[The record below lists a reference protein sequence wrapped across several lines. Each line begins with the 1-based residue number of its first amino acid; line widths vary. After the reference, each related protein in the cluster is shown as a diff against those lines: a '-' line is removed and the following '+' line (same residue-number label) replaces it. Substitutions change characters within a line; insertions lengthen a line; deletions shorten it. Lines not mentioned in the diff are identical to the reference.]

1 MQASPQQISD
11 DGSVAIPAAERRKP
25 SAKFDQRLIWVAA
38 GLLPLF
44 TFGVVMLLAFQ
55 HQQQHAIEHSLREAA
70 GGAAHLIERAVREQI
85 GILKGMASSLA
96 FDRWDLESVRK
107 EAERLWDLHPE
118 WRTVIVTDEHRPL
131 FNLHV
136 PPGEPI
142 TPLRDPESLAHV
154 WATGR
159 AIAGNLAHGYV
170 AIRVPVVRSGR
181 LVYTIVAPISPQYFS
196 DQLQAHVQ
204 DQLWKAAIVGS
215 DGIVIAATPGS
226 PMPVGKPLPWDF
238 PISAEGYRADGSDYK
253 AWASVAG
260 SGWQVVIVAPAA
272 AVEQPYARTRMAVY
286 IGGAFAAI
294 LTSVLTL
301 VLSSA
306 WAARREAVRLRAE
319 IEGRRQA
326 QSALQQSEEK
336 YRRIVETAHEG
347 IWAMDGNH
355 VTTFVNRHLADM
367 LGYGIEEMIGRPVNS
382 FMFSEDLQDH
392 AAKMAVRQGG
402 GNGAY
407 ERRFRR
413 KDGGEVWTIVSATAL
428 KDAEGNF
435 AGSFAM
441 FTDITDRRKAEA
453 QLRESRERYR
463 LVADFTYDWEYWID
477 PSGKFLY
484 VSPSCERVSGYPP
497 AYFLEDPRALLK
509 IIHPEDRRILDL
521 HLSENFSNAC
531 QGAAPCEMKFRII
544 RADGEIRWILH
555 RCWCVFT
562 EDRVYAGRRG
572 SQRDITE
579 TNLAEQTLRESE
591 DRNRRL
597 IEASPDAVLIRSGG
611 MITYANPSAV
621 RLLRATSEQDLV
633 GKPYL
638 DLVHPD
644 DRAASA
650 ERVRKS
656 IEEGLVAPAREH
668 RLLSLDGRVVQVESI
683 GVPAKVQ
690 GEIQIFGIFRD
701 ITERKKSYQ
710 EKVQLEAQLQQA
722 QKMESLGTLAG
733 GIAHDFNNILGVIIG
748 SSELLA
754 MTNAVEA
761 SSRDTLDNILA
772 ASQRAKD
779 LVRQILAFSRH
790 AKQERILLNMK
801 AIIKETFEFL
811 RASLP
816 TTIELR
822 QQLDPKAGMI
832 MADPTQMQQVLMNL
846 CTNAAHAMEP
856 TGGIL
861 AVQLSNVV
869 LNQDGV
875 RIDSDLEPGAYV
887 QLTVSDTGHGI
898 DPQVIPRIFDPY
910 FTTKEKDKGTG
921 LGLAVVHGIVK
932 AHGGTIKVFS
942 EVGQGA
948 TFQVLLP
955 GMEGYG
961 ATERA
966 EFPVLRGG
974 SERILLVD
982 DEKGL
987 ADIEKQMLA
996 LLGYDVQIRTSPV
1009 EALEAFQTNPEKF
1022 DLVITDLTMPQMTG
1036 MKMAK
1041 QMAQIRPGMPI
1052 ILCTGFSD
1060 QIDATQALAAGIRAF
1075 LLKPMVA
1082 NELAEAVR
1090 KALDDPR
1097 I

>member
-1 MQASPQQISD
+1 VETVTRQIGAVPLNDRPAS
-11 DGSVAIPAAERRKP
+11 GRAAGATIYDRRL
-25 SAKFDQRLIWVAA
+25 FWVAA
-38 GLLPLF
+38 GLLPLIMF
-44 TFGVVMLLAFQ
+44 SIAMLLTFER
-55 HQQQHAIEHSLREAA
+55 QQEHAIEHSLREAA
-70 GGAAHLIERAVREQI
+70 GGAAHLIERAVGEQI
-85 GILKGMASSLA
+85 GILKGMAASLA
-96 FDRWDLESVRK
+96 FDRWDLETVRR

-131 FNLHV
+131 FNLYF

-142 TPLRDPESLAHV
+142 TPLRDPESLAQV

-159 AIAGNLAHGYV
+159 ASAGNLAHGYV
-170 AIRVPVVRSGR
+170 GIRVPVVRSGR
-181 LVYTIVAPISPQYFS
+181 LVYTIVVPTSSQYFS

-204 DQLWKAAIVGS
+204 GQPWTAAVVGS
-215 DGIVIAATPGS
+215 DGIVIAATPVS
-226 PMPVGKPLPWDF
+226 PVPVGQPLPWDI
-238 PISAEGYRADGSDYK
+238 PTSAEGYRADGSDYK
-253 AWASVAG
+253 AWASVAE
-260 SGWQVVIVAPAA
+260 SGWQVVIVAPAT
-272 AVEQPYARTRMAVY
+272 AVEQSYARTRMVVY

-301 VLSSA
+301 LLSSA
-306 WAARREAVRLRAE
+306 WASRREAVRLRSEVEDRKRAE
-319 IEGRRQA
+319 A
-326 QSALQQSEEK
+326 ALRESEEK

-347 IWAMDGNH
+347 IWAMDGRH
-355 VTTFVNRHLADM
+355 VTTFVNRHLSGM
-367 LGYGIEEMIGRPVNS
+367 LGYGIEEMIGRPVNA

-392 AAKMAVRQGG
+392 AAEMAVRQGG

-463 LVADFTYDWEYWID
+463 LVADFTYDWEYWVD

-497 AYFLEDPRALLK
+497 AFFLEDPGALLR
-509 IIHPEDRRILDL
+509 IVHPEDRRSLDS
-521 HLSENFSNAC
+521 HLSENCSNAF
-531 QGAAPCEMKFRII
+531 QDAAPCEMKFRII

-562 EDRVYAGRRG
+562 EDRVCAGRRG

-579 TNLAEQTLRESE
+579 TNLAEQSLRESE

-656 IEEGLVAPAREH
+656 LEEGLVTAAREH
-668 RLLSLDGRVVQVESI
+668 RLLALDGRVVDVESI
-683 GVPAKVQ
+683 GVPAKFQ
-690 GEIQIFGIFRD
+690 GEIQTFGIFRD

-710 EKVQLEAQLQQA
+710 EKAQLEVQLQQA

-754 MTNAVEA
+754 MTNAVEE
-761 SSRDTLDNILA
+761 SSRGTLDNILA

-790 AKQERILLNMK
+790 AKQEKLLLNLK
-801 AIIKETFEFL
+801 AIVKETIEFL

-816 TTIELR
+816 ATIELR
-822 QQLDPKAGMI
+822 QKLDPKAGTI

-861 AVQLSNVV
+861 EVQLSNVV

-887 QLTVSDTGHGI
+887 RLTVSDTGHGI
-898 DPQVIPRIFDPY
+898 DPQVIRQIFDPY

-942 EVGQGA
+942 EVGQGT

-966 EFPVLRGG
+966 EIQVLRGG

-1036 MKMAK
+1036 MKLAK
-1041 QMAQIRPGMPI
+1041 QMARIRPGMPI
-1052 ILCTGFSD
+1052 ILSTGFSD
-1060 QIDATQALAAGIRAF
+1060 QIDETQALAAGIRAF
-1075 LLKPMVA
+1075 LLKPLVA